1 MLFVEMPATILRY
14 SARAVG
20 TVPMGGGV
28 LLGSPLGYA
37 KSCMALA
44 EGYWGES
51 MGGSFDKLLV
61 SLGGR
66 ADGHGRY
73 TGR

>member
-1 MLFVEMPATILRY
+1 MLSVEMPATILRY

-20 TVPMGGGV
+20 TVPIGRGF

-44 EGYWGES
+44 EGY
-51 MGGSFDKLLV
+51 
-61 SLGGR
+61 
-66 ADGHGRY
+66 
-73 TGR
+73 